1 MLVLHIFVWCHWSGT
16 ALSYFYSLYID
27 LLKLFHINITRCSNY
42 LARLSNLLARF
53 SSQFCSVISNARH
66 IVASCSYCRGYSPS
80 VPHST
85 ATGGCVAD
93 SSRVVLLLVL
103 CCMIKDGSEFFFW
116 NNVCINYNNGTTSH
130 GGSTRDNSG
139 TRRQRWR

>member
-66 IVASCSYCRGYSPS
+66 IVASCSYCRGYSPR
-80 VPHST
+80 VPRST

-103 CCMIKDGSEFFFW
+103 CMTKDGFEFFFW
-116 NNVCINYNNGTTSH
+116 NNVCTNYNNGTTSH

-139 TRRQRWR
+139 TMRQRWR